1 MTRDKI
7 ALIHRPQTSPSA
19 MNRVSSRR
27 HLICS
32 LFAVSAFGA
41 LLAPTASAQ
50 QADLL
55 ANARASGVIRV
66 ANTQASPPWSM
77 LDDKNQPAGY
87 DVEVARE
94 VAKRIGVA
102 RVEFVADLF
111 KNFVEGLKAGKYEL
125 VINDLTPTPE
135 REKQVDFSVAYGLED
150 FRIFVRTSN
159 NDIKDRPDLK
169 GKRVGVTAGTS
180 NESWSRANLPGS
192 EIVTYDNGG
201 LVFNDIAIGRIDAL
215 ISSHFGGMRYASV
228 NKLPIKE
235 VGPILTYQ
243 LSAAAMPKNQPAL
256 REAVSKAIREMR
268 ADGTIDR
275 LSNRLLGVS
284 YQMSAQ
290 IAKEEK
296 Q

>member
-1 MTRDKI
+1 
-7 ALIHRPQTSPSA
+7 

-125 VINDLTPTPE
+125 VMNDLTPTPE

-159 NDIKDRPDLK
+159 TDIKDRPDLK

>member
-1 MTRDKI
+1 MTRV
-7 ALIHRPQTSPSA
+7 P
-19 MNRVSSRR
+19 SSRR
-27 HLICS
+27 LICN
-32 LFAVSAFGA
+32 LFALIVFSA
-41 LLAPTASAQ
+41 LHAPAASAQ
-50 QADLL
+50 PADLL
-55 ANARASGVIRV
+55 AKARASGVIRV

-87 DVEVARE
+87 DVEVAKE

-102 RVEFVADLF
+102 KVEFVADLF
-111 KNFVEGLKAGKYEL
+111 KNFVEGLKAGKYDL
-125 VINDLTPTPE
+125 VMNDLTPTPE
-135 REKQVDFSVAYGLED
+135 RERQVDFSVAYGLED
-150 FRIFVRTSN
+150 FRIFVRSAN
-159 NDIKDRPDLK
+159 NDIKALPDLK

-215 ISSHFGGMRYASV
+215 ISSHFGGMRYATV

-256 REAVSKAIREMR
+256 REAVSKAIKEMR

-275 LSNRLLGVS
+275 LSNHWLGVS
-284 YQMSAQ
+284 YQMSTQ
-290 IAKEEK
+290 IAQEEK

>member
-1 MTRDKI
+1 
-7 ALIHRPQTSPSA
+7 

-125 VINDLTPTPE
+125 VMNDLTPTPE

-159 NDIKDRPDLK
+159 TEIKDRPDLK

-290 IAKEEK
+290 IAQEEK

>member
-1 MTRDKI
+1 MT
-7 ALIHRPQTSPSA
+7 
-19 MNRVSSRR
+19 RVSSSRR
-27 HLICS
+27 LICN
-32 LFAVSAFGA
+32 LFALIAFNT
-41 LLAPTASAQ
+41 LLTPTASAQ
-50 QADLL
+50 PADLL
-55 ANARASGVIRV
+55 AKARASGVIRV

-87 DVEVARE
+87 DVEVAKE

-102 RVEFVADLF
+102 KVEFVADLF

-125 VINDLTPTPE
+125 VMNDLTPTPE
-135 REKQVDFSVAYGLED
+135 REKQVDFSIAYGLED
-150 FRIFVRTSN
+150 FRIFVRTAN
-159 NDIKDRPDLK
+159 NDIKALPDLK

-215 ISSHFGGMRYASV
+215 ISSHFGGMRYATV

-243 LSAAAMPKNQPAL
+243 LSAAAMPKNQSAL

-275 LSNRLLGVS
+275 LSNRWLGVS
-284 YQMSAQ
+284 YQMSTQ
-290 IAKEEK
+290 IAQEEK